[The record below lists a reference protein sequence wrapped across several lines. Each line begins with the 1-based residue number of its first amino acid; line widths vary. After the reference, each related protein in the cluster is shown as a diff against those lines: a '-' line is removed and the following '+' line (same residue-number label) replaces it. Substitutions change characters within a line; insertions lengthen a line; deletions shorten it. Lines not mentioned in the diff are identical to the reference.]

1 MNDECRMSNVELAE
15 EGGFSATAHPYRW
28 VFSRFSN
35 CRDTVT
41 TIGKR
46 LDDDGCL
53 DGINASIVASPM
65 RQLARNSLIS
75 RRRTFPS
82 NINRATFF
90 SPNGAKYDSPGHRPG
105 SRSHALFSPEGATYL
120 PVANPRVR
128 TPLQG
133 SGSWGDFFLGRCPR
147 LAWIGPLVLKNRN
160 ANMEGR
166 TK

>member
-1 MNDECRMSNVELAE
+1 MNDEIRMSNVELAE
-15 EGGFSATAHPYRW
+15 ERGFSATAHPYRS

-53 DGINASIVASPM
+53 DGINPPIVASPM

-90 SPNGAKYDSPGHRPG
+90 SPNGAKYDSPGQRPG
-105 SRSHALFSPEGATYL
+105 SLPIEIFSPEGATHL
-120 PVANPRVR
+120 LLLNPHHGS
-128 TPLQG
+128 PLQG
-133 SGSWGDFFLGRCPR
+133 FGSFSSRFLGRCPR
-147 LAWIGPLVLKNRN
+147 LTWAGPLALKNLN
-160 ANMEGR
+160 SIAEVVG
-166 TK
+166 